1 MKTAITT
8 VLCFAALCGSAAA
21 NGQQQST
28 QAESRPTPPK
38 TEKAVGTAG
47 TSPTSAAPAAAAAA
61 VTSDYRLAI
70 GDKLRIEVYKDDQL
84 SQNVQIRP
92 DGKIT
97 LPLLGDVAAAG
108 ETPAALRD
116 SLTTALREYITNP
129 VVTVIVVEATPA
141 TVFVMGEV
149 TQPGPKPMHGQ
160 MSVLEAL
167 SMAGGFKDFAKT
179 GDIKVLRKSSTGTT
193 ETIAFNYKKAVK
205 GEEQPIMLRPG
216 DIVVVP

>member
-1 MKTAITT
+1 MKTATTT
-8 VLCFAALCGSAAA
+8 VLCLAVLYGSAFA
-21 NGQQQST
+21 GQQTT
-28 QAESRPTPPK
+28 QADTRPTSPK
-38 TEKAVGTAG
+38 TAGAVGTSG
-47 TSPTSAAPAAAAAA
+47 TAPKPATPDPANVPAAVA
-61 VTSDYRLAI
+61 SDYHLAI
-70 GDKLRIEVYKDDQL
+70 GDKLRVEVYKDDQM

-97 LPLLGDVAAAG
+97 LPLLGDVVAAG
-108 ETPAALRD
+108 QTPTGLRD
-116 SLTTALREYITNP
+116 SLTSALREYITNP

-141 TVFVMGEV
+141 TVYVMGEV

-179 GDIKVLRKSSTGTT
+179 GDIKVLRKSGTGTT

-205 GEEQPIMLRPG
+205 GEEQPVMLRPG

>member
-1 MKTAITT
+1 MKTAMTT
-8 VLCFAALCGSAAA
+8 VLCFALLHGSAAA
-21 NGQQQST
+21 RQSA
-28 QAESRPTPPK
+28 QADTRPAPPQ
-38 TEKAVGTAG
+38 TAGSVGTTG
-47 TSPTSAAPAAAAAA
+47 TTAPNPASADAAA
-61 VTSDYRLAI
+61 VSDDYHLAV

-97 LPLLGDVAAAG
+97 LPLLGDLLAAG
-108 ETPAALRD
+108 QTPTGLRD
-116 SLTTALREYITNP
+116 SLTGALREYITNP

-149 TQPGPKPMHGQ
+149 TQPGPKPMHGR

-179 GDIKVLRKSSTGTT
+179 SDIKVLRKLPSGATD
-193 ETIAFNYKKAVK
+193 TIRFNYKKAVK
-205 GEEQPIMLRPG
+205 GEEEAIMLRPG

>member
-8 VLCFAALCGSAAA
+8 VLCFAMLYGSAAA
-21 NGQQQST
+21 QHQPP
-28 QAESRPTPPK
+28 QADQRPAPPK
-38 TEKAVGTAG
+38 VEGAIGTTGTTPRPDPANAG
-47 TSPTSAAPAAAAAA
+47 AA
-61 VTSDYRLAI
+61 VVPGDYHLAI
-70 GDKLRIEVYKDDQL
+70 GDKLRVEVYKDDQL
-84 SQNVQIRP
+84 SQSVQIRP

-97 LPLLGDVAAAG
+97 LPLLGDIVAAG
-108 ETPAALRD
+108 QTPTGLRD
-116 SLTTALREYITNP
+116 SLATALREYITNP

-149 TQPGPKPMHGQ
+149 TLPGPKPMHGQ

-179 GDIKVLRKSSTGTT
+179 GDIKVLRKSSAGTT
-193 ETIAFNYKKAVK
+193 DTIRFNYKKAVK
-205 GEEQPIMLRPG
+205 GEEQPVMLRPG